1 MLKFFFKFEPSGAM
15 ALGLATICALLISN
29 SILYAYYTHLLETK
43 IIFGIG
49 NFMMNKPLYLWIN
62 DGLMAIF
69 FFLVGLELKR
79 EAIEGQLSSPRKI
92 ALPILAAL
100 GGVIMPAVIYIFA
113 NWKNPLL
120 LKGWA
125 IPTATDIAF
134 ALGII
139 SLLGKRVPSSLKI
152 TLVAIAIIDDLVSV
166 AIIAFFYNR
175 DVSYVWLCGAL
186 ALCLVLFCLNK
197 KNIVQITP
205 YILIGFLLWMCILES
220 GIHATLSGVVLAFFI
235 PLHIKEKTYSPLKKI
250 EKGLQPWVTYG
261 VLPLFAFS
269 NAGVSLTGLTCVTF
283 YHSVTAG
290 ITFGL
295 FFGKPLGVML
305 MTYLAVSLKIC
316 DLPTHTTWGQYFGM
330 AILTG
335 VGFTMSLFVGSLSFD
350 DAILQIIMRVGVLTG
365 STLSGIC
372 GYFFLKRKCMQNIT
386 KVL

>member
-1 MLKFFFKFEPSGAM
+1 MLKKFLKFEPSGAM
-15 ALGLATICALLISN
+15 ALGMATICALLISN
-29 SILYAYYTHLLETK
+29 SPLHVFYTHLFETK

-49 NFMMNKPLYLWIN
+49 NFMINKPLYLWIN

-79 EAIEGQLSSPRKI
+79 EAIDGQLSSPRKI

-100 GGVIMPAVIYIFA
+100 GGVIVPAVIYIFV
-113 NWKNPLL
+113 NWKNSLL
-120 LKGWA
+120 LRGWA

-139 SLLGKRVPSSLKI
+139 SLLGKRVPDGLKI

-175 DVSYVWLCGAL
+175 DVSYLWLCGASI
-186 ALCLVLFCLNK
+186 LCLGLFFLNK
-197 KNIVQITP
+197 KNINQITP
-205 YILIGFLLWMCILES
+205 YILMGFLLWICILES
-220 GIHATLSGVVLAFFI
+220 GIHATLSGVVLALFI

-250 EKGLQPWVTYG
+250 EKDLHPWVTYG

-269 NAGVSLTGLTCVTF
+269 NAGVSLTGLTYATF
-283 YHSVTAG
+283 YHSVAVG
-290 ITFGL
+290 IILGL
-295 FFGKPLGVML
+295 FFGKQLGVML
-305 MTYLAVSLKIC
+305 ATYLAVSLKIC
-316 DLPTHTTWGQYFGM
+316 DLPAQTTWRQYYGM

-350 DAILQIIMRVGVLTG
+350 DAILQTIMRIGVLTG

-372 GYFFLKRKCMQNIT
+372 GYFFLKRKCMQTIT